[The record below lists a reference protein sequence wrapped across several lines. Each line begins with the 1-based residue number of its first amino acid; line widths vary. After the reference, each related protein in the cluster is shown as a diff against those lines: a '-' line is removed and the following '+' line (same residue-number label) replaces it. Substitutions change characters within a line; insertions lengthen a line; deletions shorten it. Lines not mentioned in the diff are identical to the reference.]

1 MASDFTVGL
10 KTIFNGF
17 CFKNQQN
24 SQPVSNHHSL
34 KDLKFL
40 NHSKEFWFSR
50 SEKFRRKK
58 HIFLKWIWVC
68 FSKIRNISFTTDLYT
83 FTEEELFRMVRI
95 FLTVMGAD
103 TSSGLRWVKEYQLK
117 ITVQKVS
124 VFGVILVR
132 IQSEYG
138 KIPIRITPNK
148 STFHAVNGL
157 GFQHA
162 SIRTYSMEDSSKAY
176 LVRSQCFTVLTFF
189 AVGVNMIYFSK
200 SCFIKIG
207 YLRFVY
213 VSIATPLIYEL
224 LRH

>member
-1 MASDFTVGL
+1 M
-10 KTIFNGF
+10 
-17 CFKNQQN
+17 
-24 SQPVSNHHSL
+24 
-34 KDLKFL
+34 
-40 NHSKEFWFSR
+40 
-50 SEKFRRKK
+50 
-58 HIFLKWIWVC
+58 
-68 FSKIRNISFTTDLYT
+68 
-83 FTEEELFRMVRI
+83 
-95 FLTVMGAD
+95 
-103 TSSGLRWVKEYQLK
+103 
-117 ITVQKVS
+117 S

-200 SCFIKIG
+200 SSFIKIG

-224 LRH
+224 LRHWSPLVTVEQSLHIAILSLILTVFLHFGHLYCSSKLGRFRSLLVESYIIVIFTWFFWCTIRSLLIINYFGIFFPN